1 MGQIKIRTRLD
12 FVGLR
17 QEIITISCDCHNYS
31 IKLENGIGNVIIL
44 ACIID
49 VLG

>member
-1 MGQIKIRTRLD
+1 MGQIEIRTGLD

-31 IKLENGIGNVIIL
+31 IKLENCIGDVIIL
-44 ACIID
+44 VCNVM
-49 VLG
+49 VLE